1 MMIPLSSLPAVNA
14 SLNGASAAFL
24 VAGFLFIRRGKILP
38 HRICM
43 ITAFLCSTAFLAFYL
58 YFHLHAGI
66 IRFGGQGWIRPVYF
80 TLLTSH
86 TILAVVIVPLV
97 LITLT
102 RALRERFDR
111 HRAIARWT
119 LPLWLY
125 VSVTGVV
132 VYLMLYEVAFNR
144 SGRRLPSHS
153 GRRDG
158 ETGRGRTVHLGGLQF
173 LPSGRGLCALRSP
186 PGPPRGSGRADFPSS
201 GARPSTGTSPPC

>member
-1 MMIPLSSLPAVNA
+1 MIIPLSSLPAVNA

-24 VAGFLFIRRGKILP
+24 VTGYLFIRRGEILA

-43 ITAFLCSTAFLAFYL
+43 ITAFICSTAFLVFYL

-66 IRFGGQGWIRPVYF
+66 IRFGGQGWIRPFYF
-80 TLLTSH
+80 TLLTTH
-86 TILAVVIVPLV
+86 TILAVLIVPLV

-102 RALRERFDR
+102 RALRDKFDS

-132 VYLMLYEVAFNR
+132 IYWLLYIAYK
-144 SGRRLPSHS
+144 PI
-153 GRRDG
+153 
-158 ETGRGRTVHLGGLQF
+158 
-173 LPSGRGLCALRSP
+173 
-186 PGPPRGSGRADFPSS
+186 
-201 GARPSTGTSPPC
+201 GAPA

>member
-1 MMIPLSSLPAVNA
+1 MLIPLSSLPAVNA
-14 SLNGASAAFL
+14 SLNATSAVFL
-24 VAGFLFIRRGKILP
+24 IAGYSFIRRGKITA

-43 ITAFLCSTAFLAFYL
+43 LTAFFSSTAFLVFYL
-58 YFHLHAGI
+58 YFHFHAGL

-119 LPLWLY
+119 LPVWLY
-125 VSVTGVV
+125 VSVTGVIIYWLL
-132 VYLMLYEVAFNR
+132 YLAYT
-144 SGRRLPSHS
+144 PI
-153 GRRDG
+153 
-158 ETGRGRTVHLGGLQF
+158 
-173 LPSGRGLCALRSP
+173 
-186 PGPPRGSGRADFPSS
+186 
-201 GARPSTGTSPPC
+201 GAPA